1 MAGEGRPV
9 PDLPT
14 TWVADTVPAGPL
26 AYPPSVLPGAV
37 PLDGPVWTLSMDL
50 VLQRDGVPV
59 AQVHPPGGTR
69 WVAGAVWVDATG
81 RVGVRLAV
89 ELPDGRR
96 FVAEGLWR
104 AERFGEKTQERT

>member
-1 MAGEGRPV
+1 MI
-9 PDLPT
+9 DLLT

-50 VLQRDGVPV
+50 VLLRDSVPV
-59 AQVHPPGGTR
+59 AQVQPPGGT
-69 WVAGAVWVDATG
+69 VPVCGAVLTVEPG
-81 RVGVRLAV
+81 RVGVALVVA
-89 ELPDGRR
+89 LPDGRR